1 MTDTN
6 KMVTIG
12 IVAALGFA
20 VGYSVEKDTARELKS
35 LNEQLAAME
44 AQVEAAAA
52 DAEQAAARASA
63 AESAVSRVAAA
74 VAGLD
79 GLDGRVGALGEQLAS
94 LDAGLAAQ
102 AESAAA
108 SAEATAGRV
117 AEGLAALGARV
128 DGLADTADARSAA
141 LEERLAALSVPTAG
155 GAADA
160 ASETAA
166 EVAPAPAAPESDLTL
181 AFGESAEIDGLRI
194 FASRMHDGDAI
205 LRVAGLGDVSVG
217 PTSGRA
223 ALGNGCSL
231 SLVAAQA
238 RQLFLD
244 TDCSGEAASSAS
256 APAVVDADA
265 AETFMLSP
273 GQSAGVGDG
282 RVFFSRVAGDAAH
295 LRVAG
300 AGDLVLSL
308 GGGAG
313 AVAGDCAIAL
323 DGINGNN
330 AAFRSNCAVDGPK
343 LALAATAE
351 PASGSTEDI
360 IASAGPDAIVLG
372 VGEAKPL
379 GDVSVFFSRR
389 TGGDVVLFVRG
400 AGTVSVGP
408 TAGSATIGGCSVSL
422 VGMVDGKAVL
432 RPNC

>member
-1 MTDTN
+1 
-6 KMVTIG
+6 
-12 IVAALGFA
+12 LG
-20 VGYSVEKDTARELKS
+20 T
-35 LNEQLAAME
+35 
-44 AQVEAAAA
+44 
-52 DAEQAAARASA
+52 
-63 AESAVSRVAAA
+63 
-74 VAGLD
+74 
-79 GLDGRVGALGEQLAS
+79 
-94 LDAGLAAQ
+94 
-102 AESAAA
+102 
-108 SAEATAGRV
+108 
-117 AEGLAALGARV
+117 RV
-128 DGLADTADARSAA
+128 DGLADAAEARSAA

-155 GAADA
+155 RAADA
-160 ASETAA
+160 ASEATASA
-166 EVAPAPAAPESDLTL
+166 EPDPEPVAPESDLML

-217 PTSGRA
+217 PASGRA

-231 SLVAAQA
+231 SLVAAEA
-238 RQLFLD
+238 RKLFLD
-244 TDCSGEAASSAS
+244 TDCSGEAASGTS
-256 APAVVDADA
+256 APAVLAADA

-300 AGDLVLSL
+300 AGDLVLAL
-308 GGGAG
+308 GGNAG

-323 DGINGNN
+323 DGIEGRS

-351 PASGSTEDI
+351 PDTATTEDI
-360 IASAGPDAIVLG
+360 IASAGPDAMVLG
-372 VGEAKPL
+372 VGEASAL

-389 TGGDVVLFVRG
+389 AEGDVVLFVRG
-400 AGTVSVGP
+400 VGTVSVGP

-432 RPNC
+432 KPDC